1 MDWGAWRW
9 GCRRTSVT
17 ARSDVGSPHQK
28 GPTNTGIST
37 GTPKRVIA
45 RSGCGNLYTRPPS
58 GDKWWTSRRT
68 GGADAYGIKV
78 WLPAPKQM
86 LPSSTG
92 HTKRRKMR
100 RSTDGLMSSRLRAQA
115 PPVLL
120 DVGHALEGQVHQLQ
134 LIIAPLPRGNPPSP
148 ICPGHTTSLWAPCR
162 ILVRLSGRRQAH
174 MQHHVS
180 QQMPSVGVH
189 SAVGTPGVDYY
200 YNILVNDL
208 LEFSLHIDNAFSK
221 VSARAG
227 RRQVGAQGAVARPQR
242 RSSHLA
248 HLAQLLEAG
257 SDAAQVAHPILS
269 HVHLSHVHPIL
280 SHVYLPSPT

>member
-1 MDWGAWRW
+1 
-9 GCRRTSVT
+9 
-17 ARSDVGSPHQK
+17 
-28 GPTNTGIST
+28 
-37 GTPKRVIA
+37 
-45 RSGCGNLYTRPPS
+45 
-58 GDKWWTSRRT
+58 
-68 GGADAYGIKV
+68 
-78 WLPAPKQM
+78 
-86 LPSSTG
+86 
-92 HTKRRKMR
+92 
-100 RSTDGLMSSRLRAQA
+100 
-115 PPVLL
+115 
-120 DVGHALEGQVHQLQ
+120 
-134 LIIAPLPRGNPPSP
+134 
-148 ICPGHTTSLWAPCR
+148 
-162 ILVRLSGRRQAH
+162 

-189 SAVGTPGVDYY
+189 SAVGTPGVDCY
-200 YNILVNDL
+200 YNILLNNL

-280 SHVYLPSPT
+280 SHVYLPSPTLHPSLCVFSTSCAGAAASGAVTAKHILLS